1 MASLTQPELEVLR
14 TRAAD
19 ITPAQAVALAW
30 AQCVEDGTF
39 FLRYVQTRDEADQ
52 AQTTKPFPLH
62 ETYLLDL
69 WQILSTEQRVVV
81 AKSRQMMI
89 SWLVATY
96 CVWYARFHG
105 NTACYYQTKA
115 FEDAVAMVA
124 MPEGG
129 FEGRCQFI
137 ESHLPHWLH
146 LDCKVSEGRIQY
158 PNGSIIQALAGGA
171 DKIRGKVASVVV
183 EDEFG
188 HQEDQV
194 GVFTAVAPLIQ
205 KGAKAFFISTPNGSD
220 NFFATLYHGHP
231 VGTEETT

>member
-1 MASLTQPELEVLR
+1 MTLLTAPELEVLR
-14 TRAAD
+14 TRSQDVTAE
-19 ITPAQAVALAW
+19 QAVALAW
-30 AQCVEDGTF
+30 AQAAADGTF
-39 FLRYVQTRDEADQ
+39 FLRFVQTRDEADPE
-52 AQTTKPFPLH
+52 QTTKPFPLH
-62 ETYLLDL
+62 LAYLTDL
-69 WQILSTEQRVVV
+69 WRIIDKNQRVVI

-89 SWLVATY
+89 SWLMAAY
-96 CVWYARFHG
+96 CVWYARFHA
-105 NTACYYQTKA
+105 NSACYYQTKA

-137 ESHLPHWLH
+137 ESHLPAWLH
-146 LDCKVSEGRIQY
+146 MDVKISEGRVQY

-188 HQEDQV
+188 HQEDQT

-205 KGAKAFFISTPNGSD
+205 KGTRAIFVSTPNGSD
-220 NFFATLYHGHP
+220 NFYCTLYHGHAMNMSYA
-231 VGTEETT
+231 

>member
-1 MASLTQPELEVLR
+1 MAPLTKPELEVLR
-14 TRAAD
+14 TRSAD
-19 ITPAQAVALAW
+19 ITTAQAIQLAW
-30 AQCVEDGTF
+30 TQCAEDGTF

-52 AQTTKPFPLH
+52 HQTTKPFPIH
-62 ETYLLDL
+62 EAYLMDL
-69 WQILSTEQRVVV
+69 WRLLEAESRVVV

-89 SWLVATY
+89 SWLVATF
-96 CVWYARFHG
+96 CVWYARFRA

-137 ESHLPHWLH
+137 ESHLPSWLH
-146 LDCKVSEGRIQY
+146 MECKVSEGRIQY

-220 NFFATLYHGHP
+220 NFFCVLFHGYP
-231 VGTEETT
+231 LDGANA